1 MPASAPFP
9 VDGRIVEDGNLITA
23 GGVTSGIDFGLALV
37 ARLLGQ
43 VEAETVQLSLEY
55 APAPPFQSGTP
66 AEASPEVLAR
76 AKERLAAS
84 RERARGD
91 ICRWREED
99 GDVHASHERR
109 PAMRLRRVPSVSDRS
124 NPLFPGWVKSV
135 TLPAMDLLRRKQTK
149 PARGFLDDQ
158 FLIAMPGM
166 KDDRFAR
173 AVIYM
178 CAHSEEGA
186 MGLMINQTQQ
196 MRFPDLLVQL
206 GILNEQQAIRL
217 PSKTRDFVV
226 RNGGPVDRSRGFVLH
241 SDDFTVESSM
251 PVSEEICLTATV
263 DILRA
268 ISAGRGPR
276 QALMALGYSSW
287 GAGQL
292 ESEIAANGWLTCPAD
307 VNLLFDADIDR
318 KYDRI
323 LATIGVD
330 LAHLSHMAGHA

>member
-1 MPASAPFP
+1 
-9 VDGRIVEDGNLITA
+9 
-23 GGVTSGIDFGLALV
+23 
-37 ARLLGQ
+37 
-43 VEAETVQLSLEY
+43 
-55 APAPPFQSGTP
+55 
-66 AEASPEVLAR
+66 
-76 AKERLAAS
+76 
-84 RERARGD
+84 
-91 ICRWREED
+91 
-99 GDVHASHERR
+99 
-109 PAMRLRRVPSVSDRS
+109 
-124 NPLFPGWVKSV
+124 
-135 TLPAMDLLRRKQTK
+135 MDLLRRKRTK
-149 PARGFLDDQ
+149 PMRGFLDDQ

-251 PVSEEICLTATV
+251 PVSDEICLTATV

-276 QALMALGYSSW
+276 QALMALGYSGW

-292 ESEIAANGWLTCPAD
+292 ESEIAENGWLTCPASAE
-307 VNLLFDADIDR
+307 LLFDTDIER

-323 LATIGVD
+323 LASIGID
-330 LAHLSHMAGHA
+330 LAHPSPAAGHA